1 MVAAFKSEYNIEPAD
16 ILKMKPSLFNAYLNN
31 LPDKHTIIKIML
43 LIRTPDANLTM
54 EQIKIKNIYKLNNA
68 EIDPLEQFAIFV
80 S

>member
-43 LIRTPDANLTM
+43 LRRTLM
-54 EQIKIKNIYKLNNA
+54 LI
-68 EIDPLEQFAIFV
+68 
-80 S
+80 